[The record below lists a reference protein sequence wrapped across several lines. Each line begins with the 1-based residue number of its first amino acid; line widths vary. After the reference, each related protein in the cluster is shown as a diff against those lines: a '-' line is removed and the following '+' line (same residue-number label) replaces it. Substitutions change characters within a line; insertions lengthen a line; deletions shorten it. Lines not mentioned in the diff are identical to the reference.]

1 MGTETLEER
10 KRRLYSALSH
20 DELVDE
26 LMKRDT
32 GDNTSLRDIAKSSI
46 NDKIV
51 EVLQQSILEKIADH
65 KFVDEFLL
73 HKTTWGKTEPSKVL
87 TEIFNRVDVES
98 LAKDF
103 QEGLCA
109 YLKEHYKEICK
120 ELALNVFLNGLSNNN
135 SYLRDAVIKIMEE
148 KEG

>member
-1 MGTETLEER
+1 MSESLEER

-20 DELVDE
+20 EELVNE

-51 EVLQQSILEKIADH
+51 EALQQSILEKIVDY

-73 HKTTWGKTEPSKVL
+73 HKTTWGTTEPSKVL

-103 QEGLCA
+103 QVGLCD

-135 SYLRDAVIKIMEE
+135 SYLRDAVYKIMEE
-148 KEG
+148 KED

>member
-1 MGTETLEER
+1 MSETLEER

-20 DELVDE
+20 EELVNE

-51 EVLQQSILEKIADH
+51 EVLQQSILERIVDP

-73 HKTTWGKTEPSKVL
+73 HQTSYGKTEPSKVL
-87 TEIFNRVDVES
+87 VEIFNRVNVES

-103 QEGLCA
+103 QEELCA

-120 ELALNVFLNGLSNNN
+120 ELALNVFLNGLCNNN
-135 SYLRDAVIKIMEE
+135 SYLRDAVYKIMEE
-148 KEG
+148 KES